1 MSASIERRL
10 RLLLGED
17 PGNYWEKTANLQ
29 LGYWGER
36 AVGQLF
42 YAYELSKVNG
52 GRYNPEIEAALSVV
66 EDGKAKDGIVGQAT
80 ALRVEETLQPLS
92 AEAKSYDVLCV
103 SHAHIDM
110 NWMWSWDET
119 VAVTLDTFRTML
131 ALMDEYPQFTFS
143 QSQAAI
149 YRIVEQYAPDMLEEI
164 RRRVREGRW
173 EVTASHWVEADKNMP
188 NGESL
193 TRHLLYT
200 KRYLAKL
207 FGLDPDTLNLDFE
220 PDTFGHSIN
229 VPEIL
234 ASGGV
239 KYYYHCRGNEAPALY
254 RWQSPSGSSIVVY
267 REPTWYNDSIQSVL
281 GAYVPSVCGQTGLKT
296 YLNVYGVGDHGG
308 GPTRRDLERIADM
321 QTWPIYPKL
330 RFGTYGEYFALAET
344 IADRL
349 PVVTGEQNF
358 VFTGCYTSQ
367 TRIKTA
373 NRVGET
379 ALYEAELFN
388 AIAAAE
394 GGAAYPGESL
404 EEAWRGVLFNQF
416 HDILPGSGVL
426 ETREHALGLFQ
437 NTMASANTDRKL
449 ALEKIAASIDTS
461 ALAIPGGGDKSSDRS
476 SDRSSNRS
484 SDRSGDT
491 SAGAGAGYGAKSFQV
506 TQIERGGGSTRIVH
520 VFNPSAFEREEA
532 VEILLWDWNTPVKT
546 LAVKDSQG
554 RAVPHQ
560 WLDQGR
566 HWYWNHDFMRLL
578 AYVKLPACGYATYTV
593 SEGEAELRPF
603 VPNDPRLDEEQVYVL
618 ENERL
623 RVAFN
628 PIDATVTSMLVKS
641 TGEELV
647 DPARPAGLFR
657 WIQEDASKSMTAW
670 WIGRYMKV
678 ESVHRDVVIKKG
690 TWGEVRQSLQ
700 YEMAFGRSRLKVTV
714 SLDRDSAR
722 LVYDVE
728 CDWQEVGNAASGIPQ
743 LNFLWPF
750 AYRSEAYRYD
760 VPFGVIERPALAHDV
775 PANRFA
781 HAVPAGAGQSSILLA
796 TSNKHGFRGTDDS
809 LAVSLIRS
817 SFDPDPY
824 PEQGNHHK
832 FTLALS
838 VVGLDA
844 EANQAKLIEAA
855 ARLQHPPTVLSGT
868 AHAGTRPLD
877 GSFLKLA
884 AGAATVSAVKMP
896 EERNSPQRWIVRV
909 YESEGRR
916 ADVKL
921 ALSREVA
928 EAWWVDA
935 HERRLVP
942 DGEKIAVEGAEVSFE
957 LPPYAV
963 RALCVAFA

>member
-52 GRYNPEIEAALSVV
+52 GRYDSLIGSALSAV

-80 ALRVEETLQPLS
+80 TQRVEETLQPLA

-188 NGESL
+188 SGESL
-193 TRHLLYT
+193 TRHLLYS
-200 KRYLAKL
+200 KRYLAQL

-220 PDTFGHSIN
+220 PDTFGHSVN

-254 RWQSPSGSSIVVY
+254 RWQSPSGSSVVVY

-308 GPTRRDLERIADM
+308 GPTRRDLDRIADM
-321 QTWPIYPKL
+321 QTWPIYPRL
-330 RFGTYGEYFALAET
+330 RFGTYREYFALADT
-344 IADRL
+344 VADRL

-373 NRVGET
+373 NRAGET

-394 GGAAYPGESL
+394 GGAAYPGDRL

-437 NTMASANTDRKL
+437 NTMASANTSRKL

-461 ALAIPGGGDKSSDRS
+461 ALAVPGEAGDRS
-476 SDRSSNRS
+476 GDRT
-484 SDRSGDT
+484 GDT

-520 VFNPSAFEREEA
+520 IFNPTAFEREEA
-532 VEILLWDWNTPVKT
+532 VELLLWDWNTPVKT
-546 LAVKDSQG
+546 LAVKDSEG
-554 RAVPHQ
+554 RAVPYQ
-560 WLDQGR
+560 WIDQGR

-578 AYVKLPACGYATYTV
+578 AYVRLPACGYATYTV

-603 VPNDPRLDEEQVYVL
+603 APNDPRLDEEQVYVL

-623 RVAFN
+623 RVAFD
-628 PIDATVTSMLVKS
+628 PIDATVRSMLVKS

-647 DPARPAGLFR
+647 NPARPAGVFR
-657 WIQEDASKSMTAW
+657 WIQEDAGKGMTAW

-678 ESVHRDVVIKKG
+678 ESVHRDVSITRG

-700 YEMAFGRSRLKVTV
+700 YELAFGRSRLKVTV

-722 LVYDVE
+722 LVYDAE
-728 CDWQEVGNAASGIPQ
+728 CDWQEVGNASSGIPQ
-743 LNFLWPF
+743 LNFLWPV

-760 VPFGVIERPALAHDV
+760 VPFGVIERPALAHDM

-781 HAVPAGAGQSSILLA
+781 HAVPAGAEQSSILLA

-824 PEQGNHHK
+824 PEQGNHHR
-832 FTLALS
+832 FALALC
-838 VVGLDA
+838 VVEPGD
-844 EANQAKLIEAA
+844 NGGKLIEAA
-855 ARLQHPPTVLSGT
+855 GRLQHPPTVLSGT
-868 AHAGTRPLD
+868 AHAGTRSLD
-877 GSFLKLA
+877 GSFLKLVSGSA
-884 AGAATVSAVKMP
+884 AVSAVKMP
-896 EERNSPQRWIVRV
+896 EEREDSQHWIVRV

-921 ALSREVA
+921 ALSRQVSHA
-928 EAWWVDA
+928 SWVDA
-935 HERRLVP
+935 HERVMSDSSP
-942 DGEKIAVEGAEVSFE
+942 ITVEDREVSFD
-957 LPPYAV
+957 LPPYSV
-963 RALCVAFA
+963 RTLRLTFA